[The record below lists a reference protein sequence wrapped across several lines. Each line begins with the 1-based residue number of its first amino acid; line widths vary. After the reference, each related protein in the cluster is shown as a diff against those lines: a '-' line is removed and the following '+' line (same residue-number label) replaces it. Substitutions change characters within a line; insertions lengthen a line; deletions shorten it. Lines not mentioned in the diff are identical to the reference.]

1 MDNWKIVFSSGILY
15 EVELARN
22 YLESE
27 GIETILQNE
36 LAAQIYG
43 NAADRTKLLIK
54 EKDVERGVKIL
65 IERGYL
71 KTAPTA

>member
-1 MDNWKIVFSSGILY
+1 MDKWKIVFSSGTLY

-27 GIETILQNE
+27 GIETTLQNQ

-71 KTAPTA
+71 KTDSTI